1 MHAGAGIVVADG
13 RSEARETARV
23 SDRKAALEARAT
35 GEGGGEEAGGWDA
48 CEGRNNDGGG

>member
-1 MHAGAGIVVADG
+1 MADG
-13 RSEARETARV
+13 RSEAREMVGV
-23 SDRKAALEARAT
+23 SDRKVALEARAT

>member
-1 MHAGAGIVVADG
+1 MADG

-35 GEGGGEEAGGWDA
+35 GEGGGGEEAGGWDA